1 LQLLLKSAS
10 VALAL
15 VAAFVPLS
23 SSATT
28 TLLTVERSGGVPGFQ
43 SAGQLHRYLAFN
55 MAEAQPGHWRFEPA
69 AAGDAP
75 APDRVEWRF
84 KLQPYAGGEVR
95 SFVPADM
102 ADETFGVH
110 RPITIEARL
119 YLKRKYR
126 RLVKGTEIIQ
136 GGPHDPDLA
145 AAVARLTQ
153 NLLSPA
159 GADRAVNNS
168 QHQASRRDS
177 ASRAIRP

>member
-43 SAGQLHRYLAFN
+43 NAGQLHRYLALH

-110 RPITIEARL
+110 RPITIGARL
-119 YLKRKYR
+119 YLKEISEAA
-126 RLVKGTEIIQ
+126 KGTEIIQ

-145 AAVARLTQ
+145 AAVATYAKPPQPCRQ
-153 NLLSPA
+153 
-159 GADRAVNNS
+159 
-168 QHQASRRDS
+168 
-177 ASRAIRP
+177 RP